1 MIRIETTAPGFG
13 LSGPDGTQSVQGC
26 VDIGFGW
33 VVRPLGNRPD
43 RHRIPGRDTTWQR
56 PLKGRE
62 GGIALS
68 LLPIVSQRRA
78 QDQRS
83 CQADRIDGAR
93 GDGRL
98 GILSNLEPAR
108 GFEGQLIPLL
118 ADYAKSVPEEDIMLL
133 RPANLIMRRRL
144 QALGYFLFSRL
155 RQ

>member
-1 MIRIETTAPGFG
+1 MTRGTFCRCQTGLGSALECPLDWRSGGLIRIETTAPGFG
-13 LSGPDGTQSVQGC
+13 LSGHDGTQSVQGC

-33 VVRPLGNRPD
+33 VVRPLGNCPD

-68 LLPIVSQRRA
+68 LLPIVSQRRV
-78 QDQRS
+78 QDQCS

-98 GILSNLEPAR
+98 GILSNLNPPVAMK
-108 GFEGQLIPLL
+108 
-118 ADYAKSVPEEDIMLL
+118 DS
-133 RPANLIMRRRL
+133 
-144 QALGYFLFSRL
+144 
-155 RQ
+155 